1 MKTVVHLSNADP
13 ALHEAVVGNV
23 RTLLT
28 DETLAHEVV
37 ALVVNGGGIGLL
49 REDSPQREEIEALA
63 VEGVTLEACRN
74 TSEGDDTDEADLL
87 DEVEI
92 VPSRIGEVARLQS
105 EENYAYFKP

>member
-23 RTLLT
+23 RNLLA
-28 DETLAHEVV
+28 DETLAHEAV

-49 REDSPQREEIEALA
+49 REDSPQCEGIEALA
-63 VEGVTLEACRN
+63 AEGVTLKSCRN
-74 TSEGDDTDEADLL
+74 TLEGGDIDEADLL
-87 DEVEI
+87 DGVEI
-92 VPSRIGEVARLQS
+92 VPSGIGEVARLQS